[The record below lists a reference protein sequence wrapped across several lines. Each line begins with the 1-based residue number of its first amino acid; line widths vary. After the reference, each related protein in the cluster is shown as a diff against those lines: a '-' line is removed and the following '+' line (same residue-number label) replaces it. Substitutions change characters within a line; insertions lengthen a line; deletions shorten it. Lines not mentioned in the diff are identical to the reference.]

1 MKRFLELSSH
11 AENLLKRLHDLYLKG
26 IDCDVILRSAD
37 YLDESRS
44 CESDSSTRDLVWT
57 DLHCHKIVLPAASSF
72 FDQIFSH
79 SMTSE
84 KLDLNDDVKGV
95 ITRTQIDG
103 ITMLQIKFNEISSQS
118 LQTLVNFAYT
128 GFVQIDTN
136 MMKKNHSGFENYEC

>member
-1 MKRFLELSSH
+1 
-11 AENLLKRLHDLYLKG
+11 
-26 IDCDVILRSAD
+26 
-37 YLDESRS
+37 
-44 CESDSSTRDLVWT
+44 
-57 DLHCHKIVLPAASSF
+57 
-72 FDQIFSH
+72 
-79 SMTSE
+79 MTSE